1 MALSTDYTWVWEV
14 TSLKKKDQV
23 NTEGATLA
31 GAVIQTF
38 WKVTGTDANGDTG
51 EFSGATPFSAVNVP
65 AGSFAAFET
74 LTEATVLGWIQ
85 DVVNGDQG
93 YADHISERVTLQIEE
108 ATEEEAAMPWG
119 DGSDVTPPTPA
130 DAEDPA
136 DGSEDSEDAPE

>member
-38 WKVTGTDANGDTG
+38 WKATGTDANGDTG

-85 DVVNGDQG
+85 DIVNGDQG
-93 YADHISERVTLQIEE
+93 YADHISERVRLQIDE

-119 DGSDVTPPTPA
+119 DGSDVTPPVPA
-130 DAEDPA
+130 DAVDPA
-136 DGSEDSEDAPE
+136 DDSEDSEDAPE

>member
-85 DVVNGDQG
+85 DVVNGDKG
-93 YADHISERVTLQIEE
+93 YVDHSSSRVGLQIDE

-119 DGSDVTPPTPA
+119 DGSDVTPPVPA
-130 DAEDPA
+130 DAVDPA
-136 DGSEDSEDAPE
+136 DDSEDSEDAPE

>member
-85 DVVNGDQG
+85 DIVNGDQG
-93 YADHISERVTLQIEE
+93 YADHISDRVGLQIDE

-130 DAEDPA
+130 DAVDPA
-136 DGSEDSEDAPE
+136 DDSEDSESAPE

>member
-23 NTEGATLA
+23 NSEGVTLS

-38 WKVTGTDANGDTG
+38 WKLTGTDSNGAEG
-51 EFSGATPFSAVNVP
+51 EFSGATPFTAVNVP

-93 YADHISERVTLQIEE
+93 YADHISERVGAQIDE

-119 DGSDVTPPTPA
+119 DGSDVTPPVPA
-130 DAEDPA
+130 DAPAAED
-136 DGSEDSEDAPE
+136 DSEDSEDAPE

>member
-23 NTEGATLA
+23 NSEGVTLS

-38 WKVTGTDANGDTG
+38 WKLTGTDSNGETG
-51 EFSGATPFSAVNVP
+51 EFSGATPFTAVNVP

-93 YADHISERVTLQIEE
+93 YADHISERVGAQIDE

-119 DGSDVTPPTPA
+119 DGSDVTPPVPG
-130 DAEDPA
+130 DAPVEED
-136 DGSEDSEDAPE
+136 DSEDSEAAPE